1 MRGALLP
8 SLKQAFTVS
17 PSLLGFVAT
26 AGTLGFMLAVL
37 VSGMVAGR
45 IDLHQVLFG
54 SVSVVAVS
62 VFFMGVAPIFLV
74 YLLTLFV
81 RGVALGPFG
90 RLTVLCLA
98 TSIRMVVVGFSTST
112 H

>member
-1 MRGALLP
+1 MDCCYIFVSVEATAFQMRGTLLP

-54 SVSVVAVS
+54 SMSVVAVS
-62 VFFMGVAPIFLV
+62 VFFMGVAPIFW
-74 YLLTLFV
+74 Y
-81 RGVALGPFG
+81 
-90 RLTVLCLA
+90 
-98 TSIRMVVVGFSTST
+98 TS
-112 H
+112 

>member
-81 RGVALGPFG
+81 RGVALVLSG

-98 TSIRMVVVGFSTST
+98 TSIRMVVVGFTTST